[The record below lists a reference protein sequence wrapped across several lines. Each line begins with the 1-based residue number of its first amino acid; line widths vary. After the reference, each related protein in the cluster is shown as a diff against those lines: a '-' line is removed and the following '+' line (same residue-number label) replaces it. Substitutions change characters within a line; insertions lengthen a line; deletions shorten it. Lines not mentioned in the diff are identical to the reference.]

1 MIFTYRVLTG
11 LLYPFLIVL
20 IYFRKILNKEHSKR
34 YKEKILS
41 SHFNVIRKKNSKLIW
56 FHAASIGE
64 LKSIIPII
72 SQLNKNKKFNFL
84 ITTTTLSSG
93 NLAKIELRKFKNTEH
108 RYLPLDINFLMNK
121 FLYLWKPDKI
131 FLVDSEI
138 WPNLLLNVKKYNIPI
153 AIINARLTQKSRQKW
168 LLFPNTAKKIF
179 NIFHLFICSNI
190 ETRNYLKKL
199 RLQNIFFKGNIK
211 LINQIKKEK
220 IINENKKFLIKKRF
234 WFAASI
240 HKEEN
245 IFCIKTHLKLK
256 EIYKD
261 VITILAPRH
270 IERTNEIISLSKRYN
285 LSTQVLERNKKILN
299 DREIII
305 INHFGVLNN
314 FFKYAK
320 SVFIGKS
327 MIENLKNEGGQNPID
342 AAKLECKIYHGPYVY
357 NFEDIYKILNKNGIS
372 LMINNYNEL
381 SKNLISD
388 LKNSTKKNKK
398 NSTLMN
404 KLGKKT
410 FSDTMIIINNFLN
423 NKYE

>member
-1 MIFTYRVLTG
+1 MILIYRVITT
-11 LLYPFLIVL
+11 L
-20 IYFRKILNKEHSKR
+20 IYPILIIFIYIRKIINKEDPKR
-34 YKEKILS
+34 YKEKIFI
-41 SHFNVIRKKNSKLIW
+41 SHFRPINKNKSKLIW

-72 SQLNKNKKFNFL
+72 TQINKNKKIKFL

-93 NLAKIELRKFKNTEH
+93 NLAKLELKKFRNIEH
-108 RYLPLDINFLMNK
+108 RYLPLDVSFLIDS
-121 FLYLWKPDKI
+121 FLFLWKPDKI

-138 WPNLLLNVKKYNIPI
+138 WPNLLLKVKKYNIPI
-153 AIINARLTQKSRQKW
+153 ALINARLTQRSRKKW
-168 LLFPNTAKKIF
+168 LLFPNTTKKIF
-179 NIFHLFICSNI
+179 RIFSLFICSNI
-190 ETRNYLKKL
+190 ETRDYLKKL
-199 RLQNIFFKGNIK
+199 SLKNIFFKGNIK
-211 LINQIKKEK
+211 LIGQVKKEK
-220 IINENKKFLIKKRF
+220 ITNKNKKFLMNKRF

-240 HKEEN
+240 HREED
-245 IFCIKTHLKLK
+245 IFCLKTHLKLK
-256 EIYKD
+256 ETYKD
-261 VITILAPRH
+261 VVTILAPRH
-270 IERTNEIISLSKRYN
+270 VERTSEIVALSKKYN
-285 LSTQVLERNKKILN
+285 LSTQVLEKNKKISEN
-299 DREIII
+299 KDIII
-305 INHFGVLNN
+305 INHFGVLNI

-320 SVFIGKS
+320 SVYIGKS

-357 NFEDIYKILNKNGIS
+357 NFEDIYKILDKNGIS

-388 LKNSTKKNKK
+388 LKNPNKQNKK

-410 FSDTMIIINNFLN
+410 FSDTMILINNFLN

>member
-1 MIFTYRVLTG
+1 M
-11 LLYPFLIVL
+11 
-20 IYFRKILNKEHSKR
+20 
-34 YKEKILS
+34 
-41 SHFNVIRKKNSKLIW
+41 
-56 FHAASIGE
+56 
-64 LKSIIPII
+64 
-72 SQLNKNKKFNFL
+72 
-84 ITTTTLSSG
+84 
-93 NLAKIELRKFKNTEH
+93 
-108 RYLPLDINFLMNK
+108 
-121 FLYLWKPDKI
+121 
-131 FLVDSEI
+131 
-138 WPNLLLNVKKYNIPI
+138 
-153 AIINARLTQKSRQKW
+153 
-168 LLFPNTAKKIF
+168 
-179 NIFHLFICSNI
+179 
-190 ETRNYLKKL
+190 
-199 RLQNIFFKGNIK
+199 
-211 LINQIKKEK
+211 
-220 IINENKKFLIKKRF
+220 
-234 WFAASI
+234 
-240 HKEEN
+240 
-245 IFCIKTHLKLK
+245 
-256 EIYKD
+256 
-261 VITILAPRH
+261 ITILAPRH

-410 FSDTMIIINNFLN
+410 FSDTMVIINNFLN